1 MVSWDRTMVFSRSTW
16 ALLYFQGQIGKVESE
31 FKQGCVDNALVGSDC
46 AGPPSAM
53 AIGVGPKPAAGT
65 GYRIVENTSVQPWDS
80 RLDRYADR
88 PPGGGSAGGVV
99 DQGIVE
105 VDHHGTGDVHKR
117 RRGVPMILPSVRASS
132 EGLRR

>member
-53 AIGVGPKPAAGT
+53 AIGVGPEPAAGM
-65 GYRIVENTSVQPWDS
+65 GYRIVENAGVQRWD
-80 RLDRYADR
+80 
-88 PPGGGSAGGVV
+88 PPNA
-99 DQGIVE
+99 
-105 VDHHGTGDVHKR
+105 T
-117 RRGVPMILPSVRASS
+117 
-132 EGLRR
+132 